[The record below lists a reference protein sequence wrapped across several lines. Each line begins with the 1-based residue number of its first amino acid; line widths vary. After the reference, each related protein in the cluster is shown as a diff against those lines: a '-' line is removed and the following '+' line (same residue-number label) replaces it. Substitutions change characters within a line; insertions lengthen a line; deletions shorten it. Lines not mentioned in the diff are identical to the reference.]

1 MGSPVTI
8 TITRAKLRS
17 KVGNPSATTSITL
30 PQIMR
35 DPRRAQGC
43 RHSVSHV
50 DDTQTLTPDKLQR
63 DRDEAVPIPVEDL
76 VQARGA
82 VHQLKL
88 MVERGGFDEVDLE
101 MLGHVL
107 VGTSA
112 EQPPRTRGEILRYLD
127 GLRDRL
133 TDSLPSW

>member
-1 MGSPVTI
+1 MSSRVS
-8 TITRAKLRS
+8 TRA
-17 KVGNPSATTSITL
+17 SAKYLGHPTALYRGEDGIL
-30 PQIMR
+30 WRVP
-35 DPRRAQGC
+35 
-43 RHSVSHV
+43 
-50 DDTQTLTPDKLQR
+50 LQR
-63 DRDEAVPIPVEDL
+63 DR
-76 VQARGA
+76 
-82 VHQLKL
+82 
-88 MVERGGFDEVDLE
+88 DEVDLE

>member
-1 MGSPVTI
+1 MSSGEQPRDHPSL
-8 TITRAKLRS
+8 AKYPGHPTALYRGEDGILWR
-17 KVGNPSATTSITL
+17 VP
-30 PQIMR
+30 
-35 DPRRAQGC
+35 
-43 RHSVSHV
+43 
-50 DDTQTLTPDKLQR
+50 LQR

-82 VHQLKL
+82 VHQLQL

>member
-1 MGSPVTI
+1 MSSGEQPRDHPSL
-8 TITRAKLRS
+8 AKYPGHPTALYR
-17 KVGNPSATTSITL
+17 G
-30 PQIMR
+30 
-35 DPRRAQGC
+35 
-43 RHSVSHV
+43 
-50 DDTQTLTPDKLQR
+50 DDGILWRVPMQR

-76 VQARGA
+76 VQVRGA

-107 VGTSA
+107 VGPSA

>member
-1 MGSPVTI
+1 MVSSRVS
-8 TITRAKLRS
+8 TRA
-17 KVGNPSATTSITL
+17 SAKYLGHPTALYRGEDGIL
-30 PQIMR
+30 WRVPMQ
-35 DPRRAQGC
+35 RA
-43 RHSVSHV
+43 
-50 DDTQTLTPDKLQR
+50 
-63 DRDEAVPIPVEDL
+63 RDEAVPIPEEDL

-112 EQPPRTRGEILRYLD
+112 EPPPRTREEILRYLD